1 MTDLIR
7 MGPNIQKMWWIL
19 LFGILFSVW
28 GQAQTKDYLLTSS
41 GDTINRVDQQGRK
54 QGPWVHH
61 QESLRGEPGYE
72 EEGIYLDGRKEGQW
86 RIYNL
91 MGDLT
96 GVEQY
101 RWGLKNGLC
110 RYFNNAGE
118 LRIEESWKALNPD
131 KIYDTVDVEDP
142 DHPDQYRQVV
152 IKNEGASIRHGDW
165 NYYNPQTGLI
175 IRTESYELGKLTTP
189 LNMRTPGNKDKQAPD
204 PR

>member
-1 MTDLIR
+1 MC
-7 MGPNIQKMWWIL
+7 WIL

-28 GQAQTKDYLLTSS
+28 GRAQTKDYLLTSS

-72 EEGIYLDGRKEGQW
+72 EEGMYLDGRKEGQW

-101 RWGLKNGLC
+101 RWGLKNGRC

-118 LRIEESWKALNPD
+118 LRLEESWKALNPD

-189 LNMRTPGNKDKQAPD
+189 LNMRTPGNKVKQAPD